1 MAVLQPFVRRPIAGG
16 LLPVSSA
23 ISVGLSRFSGNARTH
38 NTSVNSRVSRV
49 ARAHGERLRDR
60 GPRVEMRLHMA
71 RRRQRLRAVLYGR
84 RSAVCAARRERRVG
98 GIYVHS
104 GSVKGIMRHKKHLRT
119 KCNQPDAFHAEGDF
133 YKAQKGGLSTAFSA
147 ALRRHGLSGMRFVRV
162 CEALLQPRRCGFH
175 ARNRDESASISRRKA
190 AFQQNR
196 AGRGVKTACGEAVG

>member
-1 MAVLQPFVRRPIAGG
+1 MAALQPLVRRPIAGG
-16 LLPVSSA
+16 LSSVSSA
-23 ISVGLSRFSGNARTH
+23 ISVGLSRFSGNARTC
-38 NTSVNSRVSRV
+38 TPRLTAELLCV

-104 GSVKGIMRHKKHLRT
+104 GPVKGIMRHKKHLRT

-133 YKAQKGGLSTAFSA
+133 YKAQKRRIIHSFCGGAAPSRPERNALRQGLRSPASA
-147 ALRRHGLSGMRFVRV
+147 APMR
-162 CEALLQPRRCGFH
+162 
-175 ARNRDESASISRRKA
+175 ISCSKQR
-190 AFQQNR
+190 
-196 AGRGVKTACGEAVG
+196 